1 MGTVANSLAGIS
13 YLMQSGGPLAGLS
26 AQLTPAQLQSAP
38 SKDVVDLSMAA
49 LRTQEVDGLLGIA
62 PASQTTL
69 PAVPIASAPAS
80 ATSASPTSV
89 LPGVASAD
97 LASATP
103 QEQSSINDQALAL
116 QQAQGLFAAP
126 ASTTGSTDVLA

>member
-1 MGTVANSLAGIS
+1 MGSVANSLAGLS

-26 AQLTPAQLQSAP
+26 AQLTPAQLRSAP

-49 LRTQEVDGLLGIA
+49 VRAQEVDALFGIA

-69 PAVPIASAPAS
+69 PALPIASASAS
-80 ATSASPTSV
+80 ASASPTSV

-103 QEQSSINDQALAL
+103 QCLSALNDQALAL
-116 QQAQGLFAAP
+116 QQVQGLFGKP
-126 ASTTGSTDVLA
+126 ASTAGLMDVSG

>member
-1 MGTVANSLAGIS
+1 MGSISNSLTGLS
-13 YLMQSGGPLAGLS
+13 YLMQQGGPLASLS

-38 SKDVVDLSMAA
+38 AKDVVSLSMAA
-49 LRTQEVDGLLGIA
+49 LQAQQVDGLFGIA

-69 PAVPIASAPAS
+69 PALPIDN
-80 ATSASPTSV
+80 TSTSPTTL

-97 LASATP
+97 LTNASP

-116 QQAQGLFAAP
+116 QQVQGLFAIP
-126 ASTTGSTDVLA
+126 ASTAGSIDAFG